1 MNTKL
6 YHALRYFVLSGLFI
20 ITGGSVYGQVD
31 ETSEL
36 YKNMWKNDSL
46 LFSVGF
52 NQCDITQFESLIS
65 ENCEFYH
72 DISGSVKSKDDFIS
86 SIRDGLCK
94 MENKYKAIRK
104 LDVTSMEVYPLMN
117 NGILYG
123 AVQNGIHRFYEIEIE
138 IEKGKE
144 EYLRSVAKFTHLWIL
159 EDDIWQLQRMISY
172 DHQTTDTE

>member
-1 MNTKL
+1 M
-6 YHALRYFVLSGLFI
+6 LSGLFI

-36 YKNMWKNDSL
+36 YMSIWKNDSL
-46 LFSVGF
+46 LFNVGF
-52 NQCDITQFESLIS
+52 NQCDISQFKTLIS

-72 DISGSVKSKDDFIS
+72 DQSGSVRSKDDFVS
-86 SIRDGLCK
+86 RIRDGLCK
-94 MENKYKAIRK
+94 MEYKAIRK
-104 LDVTSMEVYPLMN
+104 LEVTSMEVYPLKN
-117 NGILYG
+117 NGVLYG
-123 AVQNGIHRFYEIEIE
+123 AVQNGIHRFYAIEIE